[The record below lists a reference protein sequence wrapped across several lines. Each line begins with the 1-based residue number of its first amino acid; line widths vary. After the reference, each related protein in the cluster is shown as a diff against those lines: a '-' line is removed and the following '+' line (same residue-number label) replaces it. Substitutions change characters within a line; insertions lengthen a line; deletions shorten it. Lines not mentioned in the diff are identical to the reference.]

1 MGRSCRQSLHRT
13 FALFPQKISIRL
25 AETVHQDAS
34 LFRLVSGISS
44 GFWSLN
50 DRVVRKASQSH
61 RLPAAR

>member
-1 MGRSCRQSLHRT
+1 MISEKQGRAALASTGRSCRQSLHRT

-44 GFWSLN
+44 GFGKPE
-50 DRVVRKASQSH
+50 R
-61 RLPAAR
+61 